1 MRAIAYVRVS
11 THEQAES
18 GLGLAAQEARLRDE
32 CKHRG
37 WRLLTVIRDEGISG
51 STIDRPGLKRAL
63 EMLAAG
69 RADVLLVTK
78 LDRLSRSVIDFNELL
93 HWFKVDMRDECK
105 LVALDL
111 GIDTST
117 ASGELVANLMA
128 TIAQWE
134 RRVIGERTR
143 AALAALKAQGKQA
156 GRPAVDDHPDLVARI
171 RAMREQQGFSYHAI
185 CRALND
191 EGVPTIRGG
200 AIWRPSAI
208 QSVLGYKRPPP
219 KRKPTNLP
227 QPARS

>member
-1 MRAIAYVRVS
+1 MRAILYCRVS
-11 THEQAES
+11 TNEQAES
-18 GLGLAAQEARLRDE
+18 GLGLAAQESRLRDE

-37 WRLLTVIRDEGISG
+37 WRVHVVIRDEGISG

-78 LDRLSRSVIDFNELL
+78 LDRLSRSVIDFHELL
-93 HWFKVDMRDECK
+93 QWFKVDMRDQVK

-117 ASGELVANLMA
+117 AAGELVAGLMA

-134 RRVIGERTR
+134 RRVIGERTK
-143 AALAALKAQGKQA
+143 AALAALKAQGKRT
-156 GRPAVDDHPDLVARI
+156 GRPAVDDHPDL
-171 RAMREQQGFSYHAI
+171 REQIRVMHEDQGLGYHAI
-185 CRALND
+185 CRQLND
-191 EGVPTIRGG
+191 AGVPTIRGG
-200 AIWRPSAI
+200 STWRPSAI
-208 QSVLGYKRPPP
+208 QSALGYKRPPR

-227 QPARS
+227 QPTRP